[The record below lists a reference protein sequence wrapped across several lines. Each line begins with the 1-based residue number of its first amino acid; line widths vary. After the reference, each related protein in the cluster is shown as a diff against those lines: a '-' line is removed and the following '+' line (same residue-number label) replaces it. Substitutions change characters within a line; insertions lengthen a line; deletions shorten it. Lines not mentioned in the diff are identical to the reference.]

1 MDEKNNNEEFN
12 PDQGALP
19 LMLLL
24 AAMGS
29 GVVFPTSKDVPKE
42 VYGPDNGEALAY
54 GLPRE
59 YGPDNGESMLQAS
72 EKELDRLDAL
82 ITPACVQYDIL
93 KDNPGKKFDDG
104 EVFIDHTTIMLA
116 LGRAKHNDET
126 GNIELVDD
134 DERDLFSGLGGDE

>member
-29 GVVFPTSKDVPKE
+29 GVVFPTSEDVPKE
-42 VYGPDNGEALAY
+42 V
-54 GLPRE
+54 

-134 DERDLFSGLGGDE
+134 DERDLFSGVGGDE

>member
-1 MDEKNNNEEFN
+1 MRRISYGRKEQQRRVQSR
-12 PDQGALP
+12 PGALP

-29 GVVFPTSKDVPKE
+29 GVVFPTSKDAPKE
-42 VYGPDNGEALAY
+42 VYGPDNGE
-54 GLPRE
+54 
-59 YGPDNGESMLQAS
+59 SILQAS
-72 EKELDRLDAL
+72 EKKLDRLDAL

-134 DERDLFSGLGGDE
+134 DERDLFSGLGGEK

>member
-24 AAMGS
+24 AAMSS

-42 VYGPDNGEALAY
+42 VYGPDNGE
-54 GLPRE
+54 
-59 YGPDNGESMLQAS
+59 SILQAS
-72 EKELDRLDAL
+72 EKKLDRLNAL
-82 ITPACVQYDIL
+82 VTPACVQYDIL

>member
-29 GVVFPTSKDVPKE
+29 GVVFPTSKDAPKE
-42 VYGPDNGEALAY
+42 VYGPDNGE
-54 GLPRE
+54 
-59 YGPDNGESMLQAS
+59 SILQAS
-72 EKELDRLDAL
+72 EKKLDRLDAL

-134 DERDLFSGLGGDE
+134 DERDLFSGLGGEK

>member
-12 PDQGALP
+12 QDQGAWP

-42 VYGPDNGEALAY
+42 V
-54 GLPRE
+54 

-134 DERDLFSGLGGDE
+134 DERDLFSGLGGDK

>member
-1 MDEKNNNEEFN
+1 MDEKNNEEFN

-42 VYGPDNGEALAY
+42 VYGPDNGE
-54 GLPRE
+54 
-59 YGPDNGESMLQAS
+59 SILQAS
-72 EKELDRLDAL
+72 EKKLDRLDAL

>member
-1 MDEKNNNEEFN
+1 MDEKNNEEFN
-12 PDQGALP
+12 PNQGALP

-29 GVVFPTSKDVPKE
+29 GVVFPTSKDVDVPKE
-42 VYGPDNGEALAY
+42 VYGPDNGEAFAY

-59 YGPDNGESMLQAS
+59 YGPDNGESILQAS

-126 GNIELVDD
+126 GNIERVD
-134 DERDLFSGLGGDE
+134 DERDWFSGLGGDK